1 MLLQFPKKPKMIK
14 PANFTHENDRLKS
27 LESYSI
33 IDSISENDYDNL
45 TAIASEI
52 CNTPISLV
60 TLLDEN
66 RQWFKSHHGL
76 TVSETSRDISFCG
89 HAINQDEDIFIVQDA
104 RSDIR
109 FHDNPLVTGN
119 PNIIFYAGVVL
130 KTADN
135 FPLGTLCVIDS
146 KPNLLNASQI
156 KSLKALSNQ
165 VMNLLELRKNKIQ
178 LEKVNKEL
186 EENNRELEKFASVA
200 AHDLKSP
207 LNNIYS
213 LANLLSDEYG
223 SKIDAEGQQLLDY
236 IILSSENLKNLIGG
250 LLDYSK
256 TAKLIK
262 VDKTQI
268 NLEKIIQGIKS
279 YYSFENKCLINL
291 NTSLT
296 NIYSNKTAVEQI
308 LINLITNSHKYS
320 DKSITEI
327 EIEITENVSEYL
339 IAVKDNG
346 PGIKKEYHG
355 KIFDMFETY
364 NLDKNGNSG
373 NGIGLATVKK
383 LVEALGGQISVAS
396 DFGHG
401 TIFTFTISKD

>member
-1 MLLQFPKKPKMIK
+1 MIK
-14 PANFTHENDRLKS
+14 PANFINENQRLKA
-27 LESYSI
+27 LESFSI
-33 IDSISENDYDNL
+33 LDSISESDYDNL

-60 TLLDEN
+60 TLLDEK

-76 TVSETSRDISFCG
+76 LVSETSRDISFCG
-89 HAINQDEDIFIVQDA
+89 HAINQNEDVFIVQDA
-104 RSDIR
+104 RTDRR
-109 FHDNPLVTGN
+109 FHDNPLVTGD

-146 KPNLLNASQI
+146 KPNLLNKSQI

-186 EENNRELEKFASVA
+186 EENNRELEKFAFLA

-223 SKIDAEGQQLLDY
+223 SKIDAEGQKLLDY
-236 IILSSENLKNLIGG
+236 IILSSENLKKLIEG

-256 TAKLIK
+256 TAKLIRE
-262 VDKTQI
+262 DKTEI
-268 NLEKIIQGIKS
+268 NLEKLIQDMKS
-279 YYSFENKCLINL
+279 LFSFENKCLINL
-291 NTSLT
+291 NSSLT
-296 NIYSNKTAVEQI
+296 NIYSNQTAVEQI
-308 LINLITNSHKYS
+308 LINLITNSYKYS
-320 DKSITEI
+320 DKVTSEI
-327 EIEITENVSEYL
+327 EVEISENQTQYIL
-339 IAVKDNG
+339 AIKDNG
-346 PGIKKEYHG
+346 PGIKKKYQE

-383 LVEALGGQISVAS
+383 LVEALGGQINVAS